1 MEIGRAVHEPKRLY
15 EPSNAIQAAEIL
27 AERGEHRQ
35 SDLPSRALARFEI
48 KIGADA
54 PDESATYRVCSGPCP
69 DT

>member
-1 MEIGRAVHEPKRLY
+1 MEIGRAVHEAKRLY

-35 SDLPSRALARFEI
+35 SDLPSSALARFEI
-48 KIGADA
+48 KIGADG
-54 PDESATYRVCSGPCP
+54 PMMSDLSLFSGPCP